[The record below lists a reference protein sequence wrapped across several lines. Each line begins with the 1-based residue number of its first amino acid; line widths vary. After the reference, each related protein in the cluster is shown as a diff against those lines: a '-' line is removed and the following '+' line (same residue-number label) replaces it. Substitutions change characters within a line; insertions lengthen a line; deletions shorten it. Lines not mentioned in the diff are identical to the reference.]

1 MGRDYNKEHKDNQ
14 FRQFAYRFDYEVMHK
29 YMLQSILESTNQTDE
44 ILELG
49 SFQGEFTSLLCEYF
63 SEVTCVEA
71 SSEAVHFHQ
80 SKIKNAAL
88 NRVNILNSRFE
99 DVKLDQCFKTVVM
112 THVLEHIDDPI
123 SVLKKV
129 KSEMLG
135 EGGVLLSYV
144 PNANALSRRIAV
156 EMGLVDHNAAVTEG
170 EEQHGHRVTYSIDTL
185 ARDVKA
191 AGLRVIDKKGI
202 FLKTLANFQWDFFL
216 NHPEKFN
223 DRFVEAH
230 FELGETISRFVR
242 IDNVCV

>member
-99 DVKLDQCFKTVVM
+99 DV
-112 THVLEHIDDPI
+112 
-123 SVLKKV
+123 
-129 KSEMLG
+129 
-135 EGGVLLSYV
+135 
-144 PNANALSRRIAV
+144 N
-156 EMGLVDHNAAVTEG
+156 
-170 EEQHGHRVTYSIDTL
+170 
-185 ARDVKA
+185 
-191 AGLRVIDKKGI
+191 
-202 FLKTLANFQWDFFL
+202 
-216 NHPEKFN
+216 
-223 DRFVEAH
+223 
-230 FELGETISRFVR
+230 
-242 IDNVCV
+242 